1 MSSSSTYARIS
12 DTHSIEPDNGSPQD
26 SSQGSSTSPPNR
38 FTPDLDTED
47 EEEGP
52 YVLSRSDGVD
62 GYEMK
67 ELGVRRKDNHA
78 DSRNTGNRSDETYDS
93 DDEEDGTW
101 IDRTTSRRTSVQ
113 SFELYTPDEE
123 RAVRRKLDTH
133 LVIAVSILYLLSFLD
148 RSNVC
153 LNPSSHQPFW
163 MY

>member
-1 MSSSSTYARIS
+1 MASSTTYAPVFG
-12 DTHSIEPDNGSPQD
+12 THATDPDGSPQN
-26 SSQGSSTSPPNR
+26 SSLGSSTSPPNR

-52 YVLSRSDGVD
+52 YVLSGTDGVD

-67 ELGVRRKDNHA
+67 ELGVREKDNHA
-78 DSRNTGNRSDETYDS
+78 DSRNTAHRSDGRYDS

-101 IDRTTSRRTSVQ
+101 IDRTTSRRTSIQ
-113 SFELYTPDEE
+113 SFELYTPVEE

-133 LVIAVSILYLLSFLD
+133 LVIFVSVLYLLSFLD

-153 LNPSSHQPFW
+153 LNPSSQPLRIH
-163 MY
+163 

>member
-1 MSSSSTYARIS
+1 MTSSTTYARIS
-12 DTHSIEPDNGSPQD
+12 GTLDTDPNGSPQN
-26 SSQGSSTSPPNR
+26 SSQDSSTSPPNR

-47 EEEGP
+47 DEEGP
-52 YVLSRSDGVD
+52 YVLSGNDGVD

-67 ELGVRRKDNHA
+67 ELGVREKDNHA
-78 DSRNTGNRSDETYDS
+78 DSRSTAHRSDVTYGS

-133 LVIAVSILYLLSFLD
+133 LVIFVSVLYLLSFLD

-153 LNPSSHQPFW
+153 LDPSFGPLQI
-163 MY
+163 Y

>member
-1 MSSSSTYARIS
+1 MSG
-12 DTHSIEPDNGSPQD
+12 N
-26 SSQGSSTSPPNR
+26 
-38 FTPDLDTED
+38 
-47 EEEGP
+47 
-52 YVLSRSDGVD
+52 DGVD

-67 ELGVRRKDNHA
+67 ELGVREKDNHT
-78 DSRNTGNRSDETYDS
+78 DSRNTAHWSDATYGS

-133 LVIAVSILYLLSFLD
+133 LVIFVSVLYLLSFLD

-153 LNPSSHQPFW
+153 LNPSI
-163 MY
+163 

>member
-1 MSSSSTYARIS
+1 MTSSTTYARIS
-12 DTHSIEPDNGSPQD
+12 RTLDTDPNGSPQN
-26 SSQGSSTSPPNR
+26 SSQDSSTSPPNR

-47 EEEGP
+47 DEEGP
-52 YVLSRSDGVD
+52 YVLSGNDGVD

-67 ELGVRRKDNHA
+67 ELGVREKDNHT
-78 DSRNTGNRSDETYDS
+78 DSRNTAHWSDATYGS

-133 LVIAVSILYLLSFLD
+133 LVIFVSVLYLLSFLD

-153 LNPSSHQPFW
+153 LNPSI
-163 MY
+163 

>member
-1 MSSSSTYARIS
+1 MASSTTYARIS
-12 DTHSIEPDNGSPQD
+12 DTHSIEPHNGSPHD

-38 FTPDLDTED
+38 FTPDPDTED

-52 YVLSRSDGVD
+52 YVLSRTDGVD

-67 ELGVRRKDNHA
+67 ELGVRGKDNHS
-78 DSRNTGNRSDETYDS
+78 DSRNTGNRSDEIYDS
-93 DDEEDGTW
+93 DDGEDGTW
-101 IDRTTSRRTSVQ
+101 IDRTTTRRTSIQ

-123 RAVRRKLDTH
+123 RAVRRKLDTY
-133 LVIAVSILYLLSFLD
+133 LVIAVSVLYLLSFLD

-153 LNPSSHQPFW
+153 LNPPSQPLR

>member
-1 MSSSSTYARIS
+1 MTSSTTYARIS
-12 DTHSIEPDNGSPQD
+12 GTLDTSPNGSPQN
-26 SSQGSSTSPPNR
+26 SSQDSTSPSNR

-52 YVLSRSDGVD
+52 YVLSGNDGVD

-67 ELGVRRKDNHA
+67 ELGVREKDNHA
-78 DSRNTGNRSDETYDS
+78 DSRSTAHRSDVTYGS

-133 LVIAVSILYLLSFLD
+133 LVIFVSVLYLLSFLD

-153 LNPSSHQPFW
+153 LNPSI
-163 MY
+163 

>member
-1 MSSSSTYARIS
+1 MASSTTYARVS
-12 DTHSIEPDNGSPQD
+12 DTHPDASPQEP
-26 SSQGSSTSPPNR
+26 SQGSSTSPPNR

-47 EEEGP
+47 EEDGP
-52 YVLSRSDGVD
+52 YVLSGADGVD

-67 ELGVRRKDNHA
+67 ELGVRGKDNHA
-78 DSRNTGNRSDETYDS
+78 DSRNTAHHSDETYDS
-93 DDEEDGTW
+93 EDEEDGTW
-101 IDRTTSRRTSVQ
+101 IDWTTSRRTSVQ

-133 LVIAVSILYLLSFLD
+133 LVIFVSVLYLLSFLD

-153 LNPSSHQPFW
+153 LKPSSQPLY

>member
-1 MSSSSTYARIS
+1 MTSSTTYARNS
-12 DTHSIEPDNGSPQD
+12 GTFDTNPNGSPQN
-26 SSQGSSTSPPNR
+26 SSQDSSTSPPNR

-47 EEEGP
+47 DEEGP
-52 YVLSRSDGVD
+52 YVLSGNDGVD

-67 ELGVRRKDNHA
+67 ELGVREKDNHT
-78 DSRNTGNRSDETYDS
+78 DSRNTAHWSDATYGS

-133 LVIAVSILYLLSFLD
+133 LVIFVSVLYLLSFLD

-153 LNPSSHQPFW
+153 LNPSI
-163 MY
+163 